1 VDELIE
7 QGRLETTGGPY
18 PVLRIPIA
26 A

>member
-7 QGRLETTGGPY
+7 EGRLQTTDGPY
-18 PVLRIPIA
+18 PVLRVA